1 MLFKA
6 ALFDLDGTLLDTIED
21 LSDAMNSVLVSRG
34 FPAHDLSAYRKF
46 VGDGV
51 VNLVKRSVPES
62 KRNDAVLV
70 SECAERMREIYAGN
84 WNVKTRPYR
93 GIPELLSRLS
103 ALDVKMAVL
112 SNKPDDF
119 VADMLAFFFKETRF
133 DAAFGKRPA
142 SPLKPDPAA
151 ALEISGLLGI
161 PPDVFLYL
169 GDTDT
174 DMLTAR
180 AAGMYPV
187 GALWGFRSEQELRES
202 GARRLVR
209 DPLELVPF
217 FLESGG

>member
-1 MLFKA
+1 MRFKA
-6 ALFDLDGTLLDTIED
+6 VLFDLDGTLLDTIED
-21 LSDAMNSVLVSRG
+21 LSDAMNAVLISKG
-34 FPAHDLSAYRKF
+34 FPAHDVSAYRKF
-46 VGDGV
+46 VGDGI
-51 VNLVKRSVPES
+51 VNLVKCSIPEQQ
-62 KRNDAVLV
+62 RNDAAVV
-70 SECAERMREIYAGN
+70 AECAESMSKIYAGR

-119 VADMLAFFFKETRF
+119 VADMLAFFFKKTRF

-142 SPLKPDPAA
+142 FPLKPDPAA
-151 ALEISGLLGI
+151 AIEISGLLGI
-161 PPDVFLYL
+161 PPEAFLYL

-202 GARRLVR
+202 GARRLIR

>member
-1 MLFKA
+1 MRFKA
-6 ALFDLDGTLLDTIED
+6 VLFDLDGTLLDTIED
-21 LSDAMNSVLVSRG
+21 LSDAMNAVLVSKG
-34 FPAHDLSAYRKF
+34 FPAHDVSAYRKF

-51 VNLVKRSVPES
+51 VNLVKRSIPELR
-62 KRNDAVLV
+62 RNDAALV
-70 SECAERMREIYAGN
+70 SECAERMQEIYAGR
-84 WNVKTRPYR
+84 WNAKTKPYR
-93 GIPELLSRLS
+93 GILKLLSRLS
-103 ALDVKMAVL
+103 ELDVKMAVL

-142 SPLKPDPAA
+142 FPLKPDPAA
-151 ALEISGLLGI
+151 ALEISVLFGI
-161 PPDVFLYL
+161 PPEAFLYL

-202 GARRLVR
+202 GARRIIS
-209 DPLELVPF
+209 DPLELLPF
-217 FLESGG
+217 FYGSGD